1 MKEYRS
7 MEAYKVSFNAKEQV
21 AAACAVW
28 EQGGKYTS
36 ESLNGGTMCEVVG
49 GKYGTTQMPAPL
61 DFMNGACFVSEGGD
75 LADGSAKGQYS
86 A

>member
-28 EQGGKYTS
+28 PQGGKFTS
-36 ESLNGGTMCEVVG
+36 EALQGATMCEVTG
-49 GKYGTTQMPAPL
+49 GKYGTTQMPSPL
-61 DFMNGACFVSEGGD
+61 DFMNGACFVDDSGN
-75 LADGSAKGQYS
+75 LTDGSAKGQYS